1 MVLTSVYLN
10 IIISLLIWV
19 FQWRQNKAIIYLVS
33 LILLANMRHIM
44 VLLLNQPIES
54 RILAVLLVHFDPV
67 VILIGPL
74 LFLYFKS
81 LIQGKLV
88 IEKWFWLYLIPFS
101 LFLVNTFPFYLL
113 DFESKVQ
120 FAKLMQHNN
129 HAAINLPGG
138 TKFFNYDIQMII
150 APLHNWIFVGYTF
163 FYLYQQKKKN
173 LIKSKVSRIIVLVKC
188 VILLMMT
195 PVLLHILFATLKSPH
210 SFDLSFQDSTISYDI
225 MYLSTLL
232 LPLSFFAFPTWLYG
246 QQSSR
251 SMIEKLKEI
260 WKTGACEPADGLAVK
275 TEKSADLDRIIQ
287 HIETKKPY
295 LSPTFS
301 LHTLSKELNIPHLY
315 VSSCFNKEMNI
326 SFPEYRKRK
335 RVEYAI
341 ALFREGAHKKMS
353 IEGIST
359 QSGFKNKSSF
369 FLAFQTEFKMTPS
382 EWISKHLG

>member
-88 IEKWFWLYLIPFS
+88 IEKWFGLYLIPFS
-101 LFLVNTFPFYLL
+101 LFLVNTFPYYLL

-150 APLHNWIFVGYTF
+150 APLHNWIFVGYTI

-295 LSPTFS
+295 LNPTFS

-335 RVEYAI
+335 RVDHAI
-341 ALFREGAHKKMS
+341 ALFKEGAHKKMS
-353 IEGIST
+353 IEGISA
-359 QSGFKNKSSF
+359 QSGFKNKSTF
-369 FLAFQTEFKMTPS
+369 FLAFQTEFNMTPT
-382 EWISKHLG
+382 EWIAKHLR